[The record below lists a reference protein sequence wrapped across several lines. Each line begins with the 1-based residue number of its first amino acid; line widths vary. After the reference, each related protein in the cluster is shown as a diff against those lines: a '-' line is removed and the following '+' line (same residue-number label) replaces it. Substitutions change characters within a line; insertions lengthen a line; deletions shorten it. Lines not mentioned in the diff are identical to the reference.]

1 MGDETQNTI
10 NFGGKLSFI
19 LFFPFFLRASTAAT
33 YIFTAPNCTITIM
46 SLKPCAL
53 NAKFQHFILRFN
65 KMSFILR
72 IPLKEGIVG
81 LGAQGGPKRG

>member
-1 MGDETQNTI
+1 
-10 NFGGKLSFI
+10 
-19 LFFPFFLRASTAAT
+19 
-33 YIFTAPNCTITIM
+33 M